1 MPDPNSSAAAH
12 PIQLA
17 VEAQFRSRPTLR
29 SVTTTLL
36 GQNLRENY
44 PTLITTVS
52 DLRLALP
59 REGGGRTL
67 LPLLEAALH
76 HLADGSVPDL
86 SARHGLDCYLSNATG
101 NRLHYQIDGRLRDYD
116 LGIIDAL
123 IRELPSILFIAFQEA
138 LATYWGQDNGDGVSR
153 WEWLAEVLQGSL
165 LDAATRQ
172 AGTAAQH
179 LNTLSLLNR
188 YPDRATRARRPATQS
203 AIHAYTVQTQLL
215 HSQDLLTLQ
224 ATDILVV
231 CREQVLLCSLSGEI
245 TPYASLDAFGQAWG
259 EQLQQRFTADSIT
272 WQLYEPDGNI
282 FEVQAALV
290 LNQQLDDLAAVQL
303 PAESSVQDVEQLF
316 AAITHPARFL
326 PHCTLT
332 PLATLSSIQAAL
344 PDRLQGLSA
353 FERLAYR
360 QSLLEQAGIRRL
372 ALGDSDF
379 DDLKSIH
386 DYTREHLNQ
395 QLCLDRAVAL
405 GGPRLCSDEGQSM
418 GYHVDD
424 LQLTFHVSV
433 GSLGGGYIEPV
444 SMSLVDL
451 ALKNLSGRP
460 KGRLTLTH
468 RAGRELET
476 WLTPAYI
483 VGLVQRVDIG
493 KNYPAYLRRELM
505 DNSEVARKRQ
515 QLFQQLRPTR
525 MKTQAL
531 NLLFKGESGM
541 TQRGARCLIALLDSN
556 PMERRVGEDE
566 IVIRSLAFLR
576 KPGAT
581 ADVAHNMFIIEP
593 RDTQLGPHLLYRPAY
608 RDALLEYPTRE
619 QLLAAIAEPG
629 PLQESVLT
637 WLADPARAIYSNGG
651 FKQPHV
657 IRIGMG
663 SEFDRLPEVPKPAEL
678 ANAGDE
684 SSVEI
689 LHALN
694 QGNLMAYLF
703 DSETRQLVDQAER
716 ESTSNSES
724 RWAVIQEGL
733 ALGFNT
739 LLMTVQGPWAAI
751 GWLMQATQGL
761 MQDLPALE
769 SGDPIA
775 KEQAWID
782 LLLNIGMLLLQH
794 GSVTAPPVETRSPD
808 RQAVTR
814 EPFKRP
820 PSGQLAKRPVVER
833 GSIGLP
839 AEPPGGGRTLLDFDH
854 SLAGDGSAAALLS
867 KLRAVN
873 VPWPVPAPEAITVG
887 LHQGLFSI
895 NNQWHASV
903 GGLLFRVS
911 LVPGFGE
918 VFIIHPVKTE
928 HPGIQL
934 KTDGQGHWTLDRGIK
949 LLGGAPKRMAAL
961 REENQRKKTEL
972 LARGHALNTE
982 ITYLMEPFLTS
993 LDQMLPAATALKN
1006 QRKTVQLTRNV
1017 LQKAAPEQKPALEAR
1032 HHKETL
1038 THQERRTEFKILLQT
1053 LEDLFA
1059 QSLPPRLEMVKVGQE
1074 LEKVGGAGVHVHD
1087 RARILETIWNQQ
1099 TAIHTLL
1106 SDRLSDMRFSS
1117 EGEPMAEMASRM
1129 FIDSLLE
1136 GPTVYDE
1143 YLRNSAES
1151 ANIREHMAEVSAA
1164 MEQTLEQLEQDS
1176 VAGRVIR
1183 QECLAQI
1190 KYPQNFFADNLKL
1203 NALNYLAAA
1212 SVATADR
1219 RLPPLEDFYLNRL
1232 EQTDLAEALQSHIDV
1247 RSGVEYPLAEQRN
1260 VYETALERYRR
1271 HEDAVRGLKA
1281 LNPHRLRPEADRLLQ
1296 GLEYAQALAHTELEA
1311 IVRKQEEL
1319 DVKLPLSKTLRPKDP
1334 AKRVFKTRK
1343 KTYLVGELKPADTLN
1358 TQAHFTLT
1366 DTLTGE
1372 AIASFNQHA
1381 EGWTATADKPAGP
1394 APIQPLSRSLA
1405 IIKGE
1410 AQDLIGQR
1418 KGIEQLIKAEQQKL
1432 ESPLTRQH
1440 VSPDDWDT
1448 LLAEHA
1454 GKFTALADELKR
1466 DHLKQK
1472 VAVQRLIDEYQA
1484 QAREMTRLAERICS
1498 DAYKRQW
1505 PTQES
1510 LNYLWDHKQIDI
1522 NLTSAAD
1529 PQRPTLSGD
1538 FFTEYAVYDKAKKPP
1553 TVLWY
1558 AHFHYAT
1565 ADAPPADY
1573 TRAHLKLAEQR
1584 KYTQKDLLKQH
1595 VQADLRDP
1603 QALSVEPIKNIL
1615 YVLITPPVDNLFLAI
1630 APPPPRVVKPF
1641 VGASLLAKHAQS
1653 PRLSRFHA
1661 VSLTFFREQARSYKD
1676 ALVGEE

>member
-1 MPDPNSSAAAH
+1 MPAPNSSVAAH

-29 SVTTTLL
+29 SVTTNLL
-36 GQNLRENY
+36 GQSLREKC

-76 HLADGSVPDL
+76 HLADGSVPNF
-86 SARHGLDCYLSNATG
+86 SARHGLDCYLSGATG
-101 NRLHYQIDGRLRDYD
+101 NRLNYQIDGRLRDYD
-116 LGIIDAL
+116 LGVIEAV
-123 IRELPSILFIAFQEA
+123 IRELPSILFITFQEA
-138 LATYWGQDNGDGVSR
+138 LATYWGQDNGAGASR
-153 WEWLAEVLQGSL
+153 WEWFAEVLQGSL

-188 YPDRATRARRPATQS
+188 YPDRATRARRPTTQS
-203 AIHAYTVQTQLL
+203 AIHAYTVQTSLL
-215 HSQDLLTLQ
+215 RSRDLLTLQ

-231 CREQVLLCSLSGEI
+231 CREQVLLCSLAGEI
-245 TPYASLDAFGQAWG
+245 TPFADLDAFGQAWG

-282 FEVQAALV
+282 FEVQAALI
-290 LNQQLDDLAAVQL
+290 LNQQLDDLAAL
-303 PAESSVQDVEQLF
+303 PLPMGSSVQELEQRF
-316 AAITHPARFL
+316 AAITHPARLL
-326 PHCTLT
+326 PQCTLT

-344 PDRLQGLSA
+344 PDRLQGLGA

-360 QSLLEQAGIRRL
+360 QSLLEQAGIKRL
-372 ALGDSDF
+372 VLGDSDF

-386 DYTREHLNQ
+386 DYASEHLNQ
-395 QLCLDRAVAL
+395 QMCLDRAVAL
-405 GGPRLCSDEGQSM
+405 GGQRRCSDEAQST
-418 GYHVDD
+418 GYHADD
-424 LQLTFHVSV
+424 LQLTFHVPV
-433 GSLGGGYIEPV
+433 GSLEGGYIEPV
-444 SMSLVDL
+444 SMNLVDL

-483 VGLVQRVDIG
+483 FELVQRVDIG

-505 DNSEVARKRQ
+505 GTSEVARKRQ
-515 QLFQQLRPTR
+515 RLFQQLRPVH

-531 NLLFKGESGM
+531 NQLFNGEAGM
-541 TQRGARCLIALLDSN
+541 TQRGVRCLIALLDSN

-608 RDALLEYPTRE
+608 PDSLLEYPTRE
-619 QLLAAIAEPG
+619 QLLAAIAKPG

-689 LHALN
+689 LHALD

-703 DSETRQLVDQAER
+703 DSQTRQLVDQAER

-733 ALGFNT
+733 VLGFNT

-751 GWLMQATQGL
+751 GWLMQATLGL

-769 SGDPIA
+769 SDDPIA

-794 GSVTAPPVETRSPD
+794 GSVTAPLVEARSPD

-820 PSGQLAKRPVVER
+820 PPGQLAKLPVVER

-873 VPWPVPAPEAITVG
+873 VPWPVPVPEPITVG
-887 LHQGLFSI
+887 FHQGLFSI
-895 NNQWHASV
+895 NGQWHASV
-903 GGLLFRVS
+903 GGLLFRVN
-911 LVPGFGE
+911 LVQGFGE
-918 VFIIHPVKTE
+918 VFIVHPLKTE
-928 HPGIQL
+928 HPGIKL

-949 LLGGAPKRMAAL
+949 LLGGGPKRMAAL

-972 LARGHALNTE
+972 LARGNALNTE
-982 ITYLMEPFLTS
+982 TTYLMEPFLTS

-1006 QRKTVQLTRNV
+1006 QRKTVQLTRNL
-1017 LQKAAPEQKPALEAR
+1017 LQKAAPEQRPALEAR
-1032 HHKETL
+1032 HLKETL
-1038 THQERRTEFKILLQT
+1038 AHMARRSEFKILLQT
-1053 LEDLFA
+1053 LENLFA

-1074 LEKVGGAGVHVHD
+1074 LERVGGAGVHVHD

-1106 SDRLSDMRFSS
+1106 SDRLNAMRFSS
-1117 EGEPMAEMASRM
+1117 AGEPMAEMASRM
-1129 FIDSLLE
+1129 FIDNLLE
-1136 GPTVYDE
+1136 GPVVYDE
-1143 YLRNSAES
+1143 YLSNSVES
-1151 ANIREHMAEVSAA
+1151 ADIREHMAEVSAA

-1190 KYPQNFFADNLKL
+1190 KHPQNFFADNLKL
-1203 NALNYLAAA
+1203 TALNYLAAA
-1212 SVATADR
+1212 SVATANR
-1219 RLPPLEDFYLNRL
+1219 PLPPLEDFYLNRL
-1232 EQTDLAEALQSHIDV
+1232 EQTNLAEALQSHVDV
-1247 RSGVEYPLAEQRN
+1247 RSGIEYPLAEQRN

-1271 HEDAVRGLKA
+1271 HEDAIRGLKA
-1281 LNPHRLRPEADRLLQ
+1281 LNPHRLRPEADRLLT

-1311 IVRKQEEL
+1311 VVRKQEEL
-1319 DVKLPLSKTLRPKDP
+1319 DVKLPLSKTLRPKNP

-1343 KTYLVGELKPADTLN
+1343 KAYLIGELKPADARSPQEQL
-1358 TQAHFTLT
+1358 TLT
-1366 DTLTGE
+1366 DLSTGE
-1372 AIASFNQHA
+1372 TIASFSQRGDGWAATDQEHA
-1381 EGWTATADKPAGP
+1381 TPPISEPQGRALATIKV
-1394 APIQPLSRSLA
+1394 LA
-1405 IIKGE
+1405 
-1410 AQDLIGQR
+1410 QQLIEQR
-1418 KGIEQLIKAEQQKL
+1418 KGIEQLITAEQQKL
-1432 ESPLTRQH
+1432 ESPATRQH
-1440 VSPDDWDT
+1440 VDPADWND
-1448 LLAEHA
+1448 LLTEHA
-1454 GKFTALADELKR
+1454 AKLTALADELIR
-1466 DHLKQK
+1466 DHLAQRA
-1472 VAVQRLIDEYQA
+1472 VVQRLIDEYSA
-1484 QAREMTRLAERICS
+1484 HAREMIRLAERVCS
-1498 DAYKRQW
+1498 EAYKRQW

-1510 LNYLWDHKQIDI
+1510 LSYLWRHKQIDI
-1522 NLTSAAD
+1522 NLTSLAD

-1630 APPPPRVVKPF
+1630 APTPRAAP
-1641 VGASLLAKHAQS
+1641 
-1653 PRLSRFHA
+1653 
-1661 VSLTFFREQARSYKD
+1661 
-1676 ALVGEE
+1676 